1 MKNNKNFEKDIDI
14 KDKNVQNEM
23 SEDKNVESQE
33 EASDKKSD
41 TGAKMS
47 AEEKLDAA
55 NKEIEQ
61 LKDKYLRAVAEFDN
75 YKKRTLKEKAELLL
89 NGSEKTVCAVL
100 PVLDDFERALAD
112 KATDA
117 EAVREGMKIIFNKF
131 TKALSSLGV
140 KKIETEGKDFNVDY
154 HEAVAMVPG
163 MGDDK
168 KGKVIDCLQTGY
180 QLNDK
185 VIRHAKV
192 AVGQ

>member
-1 MKNNKNFEKDIDI
+1 MKNDKDLEKDIDI
-14 KDKNVQNEM
+14 NDNNVQKEM
-23 SEDKNVESQE
+23 SENKNAESPKE
-33 EASDKKSD
+33 TSDKKSD
-41 TGAKMS
+41 AD
-47 AEEKLDAA
+47 AEPTNEDKLDAA

-61 LKDKYLRAVAEFDN
+61 LKDKYLRVVAEFDN

-100 PVLDDFERALAD
+100 PVLDDFERAIAD

-140 KKIETEGKDFNVDY
+140 KKIETEGQDFNVDY

-163 MGDDK
+163 VGDDK